1 VKPREQ
7 TQLLNIIVK
16 FVERE
21 IQLIS
26 ALLKILRQEY
36 AAMANNDLPAI
47 ETQVNIK
54 QELVKNIQENEQN
67 FAAQM
72 ENTGIR
78 LDQQGID
85 AALEGVDPREK
96 QKVISFWDELRDLAE
111 QCQRQNEINGRV
123 LEINKINT
131 QRLLN
136 ILRGQ
141 MPETQTTY
149 GPSGKTN
156 SKSESKS
163 LVQV

>member
-1 VKPREQ
+1 MEQ
-7 TQLLNIIVK
+7 KQILNIIVG

-21 IQLIS
+21 IKLVS
-26 ALLKILRQEY
+26 ALLDVLRQEY
-36 AAMANNDLPAI
+36 AAMANNELPAL
-47 ETQVNIK
+47 ETQVNKK

-67 FAAQM
+67 FARQM
-72 ENTGIR
+72 ENTGIS
-78 LDQQGID
+78 LDQQGINT
-85 AALEGVDPREK
+85 ALEGVDPRVK
-96 QKVISFWDELRDLAE
+96 QKVIAFWDELRDLAE
-111 QCQRQNEINGRV
+111 ECQRQNEINGRV